1 MYFSKPRNF
10 WMKSNKKLLKF
21 QPDFYIMFLV
31 IELCVN
37 LQKYTFA
44 NLRLILFIPHFQI
57 FRLRRRRFQRA
68 YDRRLPLVSA

>member
-10 WMKSNKKLLKF
+10 WMKSNQKLLKF

-37 LQKYTFA
+37 LQKYTLQNREKDVLCENVF
-44 NLRLILFIPHFQI
+44 
-57 FRLRRRRFQRA
+57 
-68 YDRRLPLVSA
+68 